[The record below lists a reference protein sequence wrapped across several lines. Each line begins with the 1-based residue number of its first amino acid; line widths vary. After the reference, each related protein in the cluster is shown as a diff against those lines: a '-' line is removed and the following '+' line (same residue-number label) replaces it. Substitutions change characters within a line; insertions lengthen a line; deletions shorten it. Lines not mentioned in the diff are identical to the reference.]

1 MSSFKNNENSLTIY
15 NLLYPI
21 IKEGESVS
29 VSKLS
34 SFIDFFNYV
43 PYRTKK
49 DKNNSKELYYVMTSN
64 QHGEATYDSNGQN
77 TQTTMASQ
85 SEIDNE
91 SKHFKKLLGIIW
103 SKIYE
108 RFPNIN
114 HAFRFFD
121 CDYNQSVSFNEFV
134 QGLEYLRI
142 KFSYEDIKKIFK
154 YMDTNGDGH
163 IGYDEFC

>member
-49 DKNNSKELYYVMTSN
+49 DKNYSKELYYVMTSN
-64 QHGEATYDSNGQN
+64 
-77 TQTTMASQ
+77 
-85 SEIDNE
+85 
-91 SKHFKKLLGIIW
+91 
-103 SKIYE
+103 
-108 RFPNIN
+108 
-114 HAFRFFD
+114 
-121 CDYNQSVSFNEFV
+121 
-134 QGLEYLRI
+134 
-142 KFSYEDIKKIFK
+142 
-154 YMDTNGDGH
+154 
-163 IGYDEFC
+163 